1 MARSFKTDMHFKQEE
16 RPRLAAYRRAR
27 MLENQGLR
35 GRQGL
40 PVADLEDEDDDN
52 DLVLLDEAHTYAETH

>member
-1 MARSFKTDMHFKQEE
+1 MARSFKTDMQFKQED

-40 PVADLEDEDDDN
+40 PVADLEDDDSDM
-52 DLVLLDEAHTYAETH
+52 VLLDEAHNYAEAH

>member
-1 MARSFKTDMHFKQEE
+1 MQFKQED

-40 PVADLEDEDDDN
+40 PVADIEDDDS
-52 DLVLLDEAHTYAETH
+52 DMVLLDEAHNYAEAH